1 MPKEVLL
8 TKKICMLG
16 DPGVGKTS
24 LVARFVLNS
33 YDDKYISTIGTKVSK
48 KDILFNDP
56 QNDRVINVRLMIWD
70 IAGQNSYQFAKVAFL
85 KGSHGALLVAD
96 TTRGDTLT
104 NLNGWIEALEKV
116 TGPVPKV
123 FLGNKADLTEMREF
137 GEKEIAEIAKKYNT
151 TGYIT
156 SCKTGDNVE
165 TAFREIATVFMKEY
179 LEKGELALR

>member
-1 MPKEVLL
+1 MTKEVLL

-48 KDILFNDP
+48 KDIIFEEP
-56 QNDRVINVRLMIWD
+56 DRGLSINVRLMIWD

-85 KGSHGALLVAD
+85 KGSHGALLVSD
-96 TTRGDTLT
+96 TTRTDTLL
-104 NLNGWIEALEKV
+104 NLDGWIEALEKV

-123 FLGNKADLTEMREF
+123 FLANKADLTDLREF
-137 GEKEIAEIAKKYNT
+137 GEKEILEMAKKYNT
-151 TGYIT
+151 SGYLT

-165 TAFREIATVFMKEY
+165 TAFREIADVFRKEY
-179 LEKGELALR
+179 LTKGELALR